1 MNTFFTADTH
11 FGHAN
16 IIKYC
21 NRPFKN
27 INEMDETL
35 IENWNSKISKH
46 DNVYHLGDFAFREPE
61 TVLKYIDRLNGNIF
75 LIKGNHDRIN
85 HQIKDKFVWVRDMSE
100 IKVNGINITLCHFA
114 MKVWNKSHHGAW
126 HLYGHSH
133 GTLPDDINSLSID
146 VGVDANNFMPLNFE
160 DIKIRMGNK
169 NFKPI
174 DHHGSKD

>member
-11 FGHAN
+11 FGHGN

-27 INEMDETL
+27 SFEMDEMI
-35 IENWNSKISKH
+35 IENWNNKIQKH

-61 TVLKYIDRLNGNIF
+61 TILKYIDRLNGNIF

-85 HQIKDKFVWVRDMSE
+85 GDIKNKFVWVRDLAE
-100 IKVNGINITLCHFA
+100 IKVNDQNITLCHYA
-114 MKVWNKSHHGAW
+114 MKVWNKSHHGSW

-133 GTLPDDINSLSID
+133 GTLPDDLYSRSYD
-146 VGVDANNFMPLNFE
+146 VGMDANNFTPLSFE
-160 DIKIRMGNK
+160 EIKKIMDAK
-169 NFKPI
+169 IFKPI
-174 DHHGSKD
+174 DHHGGRD